1 MITFLLLAAWWPLTR
16 RGRRMTGSAFKA
28 MDVLYTLLLA
38 EKLDKGRGPGR
49 GGHGVGLERRAG
61 GFLI

>member
-1 MITFLLLAAWWPLTR
+1 MQSSSNAPQPGGPHKG
-16 RGRRMTGSAFKA
+16 GRRMTGSAFKA

-49 GGHGVGLERRAG
+49 GGHGIGLERRAG